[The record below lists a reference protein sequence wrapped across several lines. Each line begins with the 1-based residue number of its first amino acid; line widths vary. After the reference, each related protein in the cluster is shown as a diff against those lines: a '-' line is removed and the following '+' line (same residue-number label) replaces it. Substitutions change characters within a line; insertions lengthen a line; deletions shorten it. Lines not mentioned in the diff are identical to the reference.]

1 MAAINSNPAPM
12 LGTILNQGKK
22 WKNWMSN
29 YKNLGVTKVDLKR
42 IEQTTSPKLGSIIE
56 TLENPKN
63 NNALKDLEDKYAYT
77 QQQYNA
83 ALETHL
89 KRVQAGVKP
98 SQLNTLQALNDQM
111 LDILKQMDE
120 HVRKIMP
127 PSGFPPGGKLKAGRT
142 KVYASGNRLKRH
154 VDAHRASVHG
164 LQQLQGEQE
173 SGRLSANAAYY
184 NYLVWLI
191 VAITIGAYTIKH
203 ITTS

>member
-29 YKNLGVTKVDLKR
+29 YKNLGVTKVDLRR
-42 IEQTTSPKLGSIIE
+42 IEQTSSPKLGSIIE
-56 TLENPKN
+56 TLENPK
-63 NNALKDLEDKYAYT
+63 KSPLEELESKYAYT

-111 LDILKQMDE
+111 IDILNQMDN

-127 PSGFPPGGKLKAGRT
+127 PSGFPPGGQLKAGRN
-142 KVYASGNRLKRH
+142 KVYASGNRLKKH
-154 VDAHRASVHG
+154 VSSHQASVHG

-173 SGRLSANAAYY
+173 AGRLSANAAYY

-203 ITTS
+203 VST

>member
-29 YKNLGVTKVDLKR
+29 YKNLGVTKVDLRR
-42 IEQTTSPKLGSIIE
+42 IEQTSSPKLGSIIE
-56 TLENPKN
+56 TLENPK
-63 NNALKDLEDKYAYT
+63 KSPLEELESKYAYT

-111 LDILKQMDE
+111 IDILNQMDN
-120 HVRKIMP
+120 HVRKRMP
-127 PSGFPPGGKLKAGRT
+127 PSGFPPGGQLKAARN
-142 KVYASGNRLKRH
+142 KVYASGNRLKKH
-154 VDAHRASVHG
+154 VSSHQASVHG

-173 SGRLSANAAYY
+173 AGRLSANAAYY

-203 ITTS
+203 VST